1 MNMHVYIWVCCKKL
15 EIYNVERGK
24 CQMYKM
30 SMYQYVQS
38 VLLNDLLQVMVIH
51 CKVLGL
57 GT

>member
-1 MNMHVYIWVCCKKL
+1 
-15 EIYNVERGK
+15 
-24 CQMYKM
+24 MYKM